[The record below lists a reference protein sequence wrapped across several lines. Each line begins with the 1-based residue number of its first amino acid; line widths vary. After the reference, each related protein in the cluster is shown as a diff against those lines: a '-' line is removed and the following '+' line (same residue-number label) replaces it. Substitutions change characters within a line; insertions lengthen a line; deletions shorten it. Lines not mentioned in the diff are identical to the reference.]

1 MEAADRRLR
10 DGRRAHRAHG
20 HRGHAGRELQ
30 RRAGRRH
37 PAGRGRA
44 AHTPAGEAALS
55 RDGSGGRALRAALPA
70 AGRGRSRDHPGDLRA
85 RLPRSPS
92 DETAAAVLRRAL
104 GAGDLMERLPVLPL
118 GQLVVYPHVV
128 LPLALTDPKA
138 VQLIDEIIQGEKRLL
153 LGVVRSMGGM
163 EPPEGA
169 VMNTLPHQL
178 YDVGTLGTIVRMLK
192 LGDGSV
198 RVMVQ
203 GLEGARLN
211 NIAQGEKWLMADSE
225 PLQEN
230 TLEDA
235 RTEALK
241 RTTIAQFSRVID
253 IAPYLGAELHEA
265 LAGITEDG
273 KLADFI
279 AANLDLALPAKA
291 ELLAIDDV
299 THRLER
305 LGEFLVQELQVLEVG
320 TQIQEKVKS
329 RLDQNQREYV
339 LREQLQVI
347 RQELGEGE
355 GDDEL
360 EELAKRLDEAQLSAE
375 AKKVADRELKRLRQM
390 SPQSAE
396 YQVARTYLDVFA
408 TLPWGRVTQDQLDL
422 KAARE
427 ILDRDH
433 YDLKTVKERILEYLA
448 VRTLNPN
455 ARGSILCFVGPPG
468 VGKTSLGQSIAE
480 SLGRKFTRVSLGG
493 VRDEAEIKGHRRTYV
508 GAIPGRI
515 IHALQRCETRTP
527 VLMLEVLDPAQNS
540 TFVDHYL
547 EVPFDLSGV
556 MFIAT
561 ANSTL
566 PIPDPLLDRME
577 QLTLVGYTPSEKLQI
592 AKRYLL
598 PRQLKETGLGKAEE
612 SERAHVGDGAL
623 ERLIGEYTREAG
635 VRQLEREIQ
644 GVLRKAALEVVE
656 GGAKMVRVSSKNLEK
671 YAGQPKVQSEV
682 AGRAP
687 EIGVATGLAW
697 TPVGGDIMF
706 IEAIR
711 MPGKGQITLTGQ
723 LGDVMKESAQAAW
736 SLLRAR
742 ASALGIPL
750 DAFTQSDVH
759 LHVPAGGVPK
769 DGPSAGI
776 TIAAALA
783 SLLCRRPARHD
794 VAMTGE
800 LTLRGRV
807 LPIGGLKEKLTAA
820 ARAGVTSVLVPARN
834 KSDLIDLPE
843 EVRKLLDI
851 KLVETIDDVLD
862 LALLDAPPAD
872 DRRGDR
878 RSGGIRVVTPPSGPP
893 APPAPPPPGEA
904 RR

>member
-1 MEAADRRLR
+1 
-10 DGRRAHRAHG
+10 
-20 HRGHAGRELQ
+20 
-30 RRAGRRH
+30 
-37 PAGRGRA
+37 
-44 AHTPAGEAALS
+44 
-55 RDGSGGRALRAALPA
+55 
-70 AGRGRSRDHPGDLRA
+70 
-85 RLPRSPS
+85 
-92 DETAAAVLRRAL
+92 
-104 GAGDLMERLPVLPL
+104 MERLPVLPL

-128 LPLALTDPKA
+128 LPLALTDPRA

-153 LGVVRSMGGM
+153 LGVVKAQGGID
-163 EPPEGA
+163 PPEGA
-169 VMNTLPHQL
+169 LMATMPDQL
-178 YDVGTLGTIVRMLK
+178 YDVGTLGAVVRMLK

-203 GLEGARLN
+203 GIERARLQV
-211 NIAQGEKWLMADSE
+211 ISQGERYLMAEYE
-225 PLQEN
+225 PLTEN
-230 TLEDA
+230 VLEDA

-241 RTTIAQFSRVID
+241 RTVIAQFSRVID
-253 IAPYLGAELHEA
+253 IAPYLGAELHEV
-265 LAGITEDG
+265 LAGIAEAG

-291 ELLAIDDV
+291 ELLAVDDV
-299 THRLER
+299 TRRLER
-305 LGEFLVQELQVLEVG
+305 LAEFLAQELEVLEVG

-329 RLDQNQREYV
+329 RLEQNQREYV

-347 RQELGEGE
+347 RQELGEDT

-360 EELAKRLDEAQLSAE
+360 DELARRIEQAELSPEAI
-375 AKKVADRELKRLRQM
+375 KVADRELKRLRQM

-408 TLPWGRVTQDQLDL
+408 TLPWTKVSQDRLDL

-433 YDLKTVKERILEYLA
+433 YDLKTIKERILEYLA
-448 VRTLNPN
+448 VRTLNPD
-455 ARGSILCFVGPPG
+455 AKGSILCFVGPPG

-480 SLGRKFTRVSLGG
+480 ALGRKFTRVSLGG
-493 VRDEAEIKGHRRTYV
+493 VRDEAEVRGHRRTYV

-515 IHALQRCETRTP
+515 LHALQRCETRNP
-527 VLMLEVLDPAQNS
+527 VLMLDEVDKMGSDVRGDPTAALLEVLDPAQNT

-561 ANSTL
+561 ANSL
-566 PIPDPLLDRME
+566 APIPDPLLDRME
-577 QLTLVGYTPSEKLQI
+577 QLTLIGYTPAEKLQI
-592 AKRYLL
+592 ARRYLL
-598 PRQLKETGLGKAEE
+598 PRQLKETGLGA
-612 SERAHVGDGAL
+612 ERASVADGAM
-623 ERLIGEYTREAG
+623 ERLISEYTREAG

-656 GGAKMVRVSSKNLEK
+656 KKTTGVKISAKNLEK
-671 YAGQPKVQSEV
+671 FAGQPRVQSEV

-687 EIGVATGLAW
+687 EVGVATGLAW

-742 ASALGIPL
+742 AGALGIPL
-750 DAFTQSDVH
+750 ESFTQTDVH
-759 LHVPAGGVPK
+759 LHVPAGAVPK

-776 TIAAALA
+776 TIATALA
-783 SLLCRRPARHD
+783 SLLCNRPSRHD
-794 VAMTGE
+794 LAMTGE

-820 ARAGVTSVLVPARN
+820 ARAGVTTVLVPARN
-834 KSDLIDLPE
+834 KSDLVDLPD
-843 EVRKLLDI
+843 EVQSLLDI
-851 KLVETIDDVLD
+851 KQVDTIDEVLE
-862 LALLDAPPAD
+862 LALLAPDERA
-872 DRRGDR
+872 RL
-878 RSGGIRVVTPPSGPP
+878 SGGVRVSPTQTQ
-893 APPAPPPPGEA
+893 PGA
-904 RR
+904 RT

>member
-1 MEAADRRLR
+1 
-10 DGRRAHRAHG
+10 
-20 HRGHAGRELQ
+20 
-30 RRAGRRH
+30 
-37 PAGRGRA
+37 
-44 AHTPAGEAALS
+44 
-55 RDGSGGRALRAALPA
+55 
-70 AGRGRSRDHPGDLRA
+70 
-85 RLPRSPS
+85 
-92 DETAAAVLRRAL
+92 
-104 GAGDLMERLPVLPL
+104 MERLPVLPL

-153 LGVVRSMGGM
+153 LGVVKSLGGL

-169 VMNTLPHQL
+169 VMATLPHQL
-178 YDVGTLGTIVRMLK
+178 YEVGTLGTIVRMLK

-203 GLEGARLN
+203 GLERARLVN
-211 NIAQGEKWLMADSE
+211 VSQGEKWLMAEAE
-225 PLQEN
+225 PLSEN
-230 TLEDA
+230 LLEDG

-241 RTTIAQFSRVID
+241 RTVIAQFSRVID
-253 IAPYLGAELHEA
+253 IAPYLGAELHEV
-265 LAGITEDG
+265 LAGITEAG

-291 ELLAIDDV
+291 ELLAVDDV

-305 LGEFLVQELQVLEVG
+305 LADFLVQELQVLEVG

-360 EELAKRLDEAQLSAE
+360 EELAKRLDDAKLPAE
-375 AKKVADRELKRLRQM
+375 ARKVADRELKRLRQM

-408 TLPWGRVTQDQLDL
+408 TLPWSRVTQDRLDL

-427 ILDRDH
+427 ILERDH

-448 VRTLNPN
+448 VRTLNPD
-455 ARGSILCFVGPPG
+455 AKGSILCFVGPPG

-480 SLGRKFTRVSLGG
+480 ALGRKFTRVSLGG
-493 VRDEAEIKGHRRTYV
+493 VRDEAEIRGHRRTYV

-515 IHALQRCETRTP
+515 IHALQRSETRSP
-527 VLMLEVLDPAQNS
+527 VLMLDEVDKMGADVRGDPTAALLEVLDPAQNS

-561 ANSTL
+561 ANSTV

-577 QLTLVGYTPSEKLQI
+577 QLTLVGYTPAEKLQI

-598 PRQLKETGLGKAEE
+598 PRQLKETGLGD
-612 SERAHVGDGAL
+612 ERAGVNDTAL
-623 ERLIGEYTREAG
+623 DRLVAEYTREAG

-656 GGAKMVRVSSKNLEK
+656 GGAKSVKVTAKNLEK
-671 YAGQPKVQSEV
+671 YAGQPKVQEEV

-742 ASALGIPL
+742 AGALGIGL

-783 SLLCRRPARHD
+783 SLLTRRPSRHD
-794 VAMTGE
+794 LAMTGE

-820 ARAGVTSVLVPARN
+820 ARAGVKAVLVPARN
-834 KSDLIDLPE
+834 KNDLVDLPD

-851 KLVETIDDVLD
+851 KLVETIDEVLD
-862 LALLDAPPAD
+862 EALLDVPAD
-872 DRRGDR
+872 ERVER
-878 RSGGIRVVTPPSGPP
+878 RSGGVRIVTPPPGTV
-893 APPAPPPPGEA
+893 PPPSGEI

>member
-1 MEAADRRLR
+1 
-10 DGRRAHRAHG
+10 
-20 HRGHAGRELQ
+20 
-30 RRAGRRH
+30 
-37 PAGRGRA
+37 
-44 AHTPAGEAALS
+44 
-55 RDGSGGRALRAALPA
+55 
-70 AGRGRSRDHPGDLRA
+70 
-85 RLPRSPS
+85 
-92 DETAAAVLRRAL
+92 
-104 GAGDLMERLPVLPL
+104 MERLPVLPL

-138 VQLIDEIIQGEKRLL
+138 VQLIDEVIQGEKRVL
-153 LGVVRSMGGM
+153 LGVVKSAGGM

-169 VMNTLPHQL
+169 AMNTLPHQL

-203 GLEGARLN
+203 GLGRARLTE
-211 NIAQGEKWLMADSE
+211 IAQGEKWLMADCE
-225 PLQEN
+225 PLIEN
-230 TLEDA
+230 LLEDS

-241 RTTIAQFSRVID
+241 RTVIAQFSRVID
-253 IAPYLGAELHEA
+253 IAPYLGAELHEV
-265 LAGITEDG
+265 LAGITEAG

-299 THRLER
+299 TRRLER
-305 LGEFLVQELQVLEVG
+305 LSEFMVQELQVLEVG
-320 TQIQEKVKS
+320 TQIQEKVKN

-360 EELAKRLDEAQLSAE
+360 DELAKRLEEAQLPAE
-375 AKKVADRELKRLRQM
+375 ARKVAERELKRLRQM

-408 TLPWGRVTQDQLDL
+408 TLPWSRVTQDRLDL

-433 YDLKTVKERILEYLA
+433 YDLKAIKERILEYLA
-448 VRTLNPN
+448 VRTLNPE
-455 ARGSILCFVGPPG
+455 AKGSILCFVGPPG

-480 SLGRKFTRVSLGG
+480 ALGRKFTRVSLGG
-493 VRDEAEIKGHRRTYV
+493 VRDEAEIRGHRRTYV

-515 IHALQRCETRTP
+515 IHALQRCENRSP
-527 VLMLEVLDPAQNS
+527 VLMLDEVDKMGADVRGDPTAALLEVLDPAQNS

-547 EVPFDLSGV
+547 EVPFDLSSV

-561 ANSTL
+561 ANSIM

-598 PRQLKETGLGKAEE
+598 PRQLKETGLGGKE
-612 SERAHVGDGAL
+612 ERAHLADAAL

-656 GGAKMVRVSSKNLEK
+656 GKSTTVKISVKNLEK
-671 YAGQPKVQSEV
+671 YAGLPKVQSEV
-682 AGRAP
+682 VGRAP
-687 EIGVATGLAW
+687 EVGVATGLAW
-697 TPVGGDIMF
+697 TPVGGDIIF

-742 ASALGIPL
+742 AAALGIPL
-750 DAFTQSDVH
+750 EVFTQSDVH
-759 LHVPAGGVPK
+759 LHVPAGAVPK

-783 SLLCRRPARHD
+783 SLLTRRPSRHD

-820 ARAGVTSVLVPARN
+820 ARAGVKSVLVPERN
-834 KSDLIDLPE
+834 KNDLIDLPE

-851 KLVETIDDVLD
+851 KLVETIDDVLA
-862 LALLDAPPAD
+862 LALLDVPMD
-872 DRRGDR
+872 ERTER
-878 RSGGIRVVTPPSGPP
+878 RSGGIRVVSPPSGPP
-893 APPAPPPPGEA
+893 TPPAPGEV

>member
-1 MEAADRRLR
+1 
-10 DGRRAHRAHG
+10 
-20 HRGHAGRELQ
+20 
-30 RRAGRRH
+30 
-37 PAGRGRA
+37 
-44 AHTPAGEAALS
+44 
-55 RDGSGGRALRAALPA
+55 
-70 AGRGRSRDHPGDLRA
+70 
-85 RLPRSPS
+85 
-92 DETAAAVLRRAL
+92 
-104 GAGDLMERLPVLPL
+104 MERLPVLPL

-138 VQLIDEIIQGEKRLL
+138 IQLIDEIIQGEKRVL
-153 LGVVRSMGGM
+153 LGVVKSMGGM

-203 GLEGARLN
+203 GLERARLKDV
-211 NIAQGEKWLMADSE
+211 AQGEKWLMAGCES
-225 PLQEN
+225 LIEN
-230 TLEDA
+230 LLEDA

-241 RTTIAQFSRVID
+241 RTVIAQFSRVID
-253 IAPYLGAELHEA
+253 IAPYLGAELHEV
-265 LAGITEDG
+265 LAGITEAG

-279 AANLDLALPAKA
+279 AANLDIALPAKA

-299 THRLER
+299 TRRLER
-305 LGEFLVQELQVLEVG
+305 LGEFLMQELEVLEVG
-320 TQIQEKVKS
+320 TQIQEKVKT

-339 LREQLQVI
+339 LREQLQEI

-360 EELAKRLDEAQLSAE
+360 EELAQRLDEAQLSAE

-408 TLPWGRVTQDQLDL
+408 ALPWSRVTQDRLDL

-433 YDLKTVKERILEYLA
+433 YDLKTIKERILEYLA
-448 VRTLNPN
+448 VRTLNPD
-455 ARGSILCFVGPPG
+455 AKGSILCFVGPPG

-480 SLGRKFTRVSLGG
+480 ALGRKFTRVSLGG
-493 VRDEAEIKGHRRTYV
+493 VRDEAEVRGHRRTYV

-515 IHALQRCETRTP
+515 LHALEKSEARTP
-527 VLMLEVLDPAQNS
+527 VIMLDEVDKMGSDVRGDPTAALLEVLDPAQNG

-561 ANSTL
+561 ANSL
-566 PIPDPLLDRME
+566 APIPDPLLDRME
-577 QLTLVGYTPSEKLQI
+577 VLTLPGYTPGEKLAI

-598 PRQLKETGLGKAEE
+598 PRQLKETGLSGD
-612 SERAHVGDGAL
+612 RAGVADGAL

-635 VRQLEREIQ
+635 VRQMEREIQ

-656 GGAKMVRVSSKNLEK
+656 GKSSCVKISAKNLEK

-750 DAFTQSDVH
+750 EAFTQTDVH
-759 LHVPAGGVPK
+759 LHVPAGAVPK

-820 ARAGVTSVLVPARN
+820 ARSGVTSVLVPERN
-834 KSDLIDLPE
+834 KNDLIDLPD

-851 KLVETIDDVLD
+851 QLVETIDDVLA
-862 LALLDAPPAD
+862 LALLDVPPLD
-872 DRRGDR
+872 ERTER
-878 RSGGIRVVTPPSGPP
+878 RSGGIRVVSPPSGPP
-893 APPAPPPPGEA
+893 TPPAPGEV

>member
-1 MEAADRRLR
+1 
-10 DGRRAHRAHG
+10 
-20 HRGHAGRELQ
+20 
-30 RRAGRRH
+30 
-37 PAGRGRA
+37 
-44 AHTPAGEAALS
+44 
-55 RDGSGGRALRAALPA
+55 
-70 AGRGRSRDHPGDLRA
+70 
-85 RLPRSPS
+85 
-92 DETAAAVLRRAL
+92 
-104 GAGDLMERLPVLPL
+104 MERLPVLPL

-128 LPLALTDPKA
+128 LPLALTDPYA
-138 VQLIDEIIQGEKRLL
+138 AQLIDEVVQGNKRVL
-153 LGVVRSMGGM
+153 LGVVRPVGGT

-169 VMNTLPHQL
+169 VMQARADEL
-178 YDVGTLGTIVRMLK
+178 YEVGTLSTVVRMLK

-203 GLEGARLN
+203 GLERARLVEVTP
-211 NIAQGEKWLMADSE
+211 AEHWLVAGYE
-225 PLQEN
+225 PLPN
-230 TLEDA
+230 TVLEDA

-241 RTTIAQFSRVID
+241 RTVHTQFSRVID
-253 IAPYLGAELHEA
+253 IAPYLGEELHEVLGGVTDA
-265 LAGITEDG
+265 G
-273 KLADFI
+273 KLADFV
-279 AANLDLALPAKA
+279 AASLELALPAKA
-291 ELLAIDDV
+291 ELLAIADV
-299 THRLER
+299 DRRLER
-305 LGEFLVQELQVLEVG
+305 LAELLGQDLQVLEVG
-320 TQIQEKVKS
+320 SQIQEKVRT

-339 LREQLQVI
+339 LREQLRVI
-347 RQELGEGE
+347 RQELGEDE
-355 GDDEL
+355 AEDEL
-360 EELAKRLDEAQLSAE
+360 DELARRLEEAGLSAE
-375 AKKVADRELKRLRQM
+375 AKKVGERELRRLRNM

-396 YQVARTYLDVFA
+396 YHVARTYLEVFA
-408 TLPWGRVTQDQLDL
+408 TLPWSRTSEDRLDL
-422 KAARE
+422 KAARQ

-448 VRTLNPN
+448 VRTLNPQ

-468 VGKTSLGQSIAE
+468 VGKTSLGQSISEA
-480 SLGRKFTRVSLGG
+480 LGRRFTRVSLGG
-493 VRDEAEIKGHRRTYV
+493 VRDEVEVRGHWRTYV

-527 VLMLEVLDPAQNS
+527 VLMLDEVDKMGSDVRGDPTAALLEVLDPAQNH

-561 ANSTL
+561 ANSTV

-592 AKRYLL
+592 AKRYLM
-598 PRQLKETGLGKAEE
+598 PRQLKETGLGKGKEA
-612 SERAHVGDGAL
+612 ERAHVADGAL
-623 ERLIGEYTREAG
+623 DRLIAEYTREAG

-656 GGAKMVRVSSKNLEK
+656 GGAKTVKVSSKNLEK

-687 EIGVATGLAW
+687 EVGVATGLAW
-697 TPVGGDIMF
+697 TPTGGDIMF

-750 DAFTQSDVH
+750 DVFTQSDVH
-759 LHVPAGGVPK
+759 LHVPAGAVPK

-783 SLLCRRPARHD
+783 SLLCQRPSRHD

-834 KSDLIDLPE
+834 KNDLIDLPE
-843 EVRKLLDI
+843 EVQKLLDI
-851 KLVETIDDVLD
+851 KLVETIDDVLG
-862 LALLDAPPAD
+862 LALLDPPA
-872 DRRGDR
+872 
-878 RSGGIRVVTPPSGPP
+878 
-893 APPAPPPPGEA
+893 
-904 RR
+904 

>member
-1 MEAADRRLR
+1 
-10 DGRRAHRAHG
+10 
-20 HRGHAGRELQ
+20 
-30 RRAGRRH
+30 
-37 PAGRGRA
+37 
-44 AHTPAGEAALS
+44 
-55 RDGSGGRALRAALPA
+55 
-70 AGRGRSRDHPGDLRA
+70 
-85 RLPRSPS
+85 
-92 DETAAAVLRRAL
+92 
-104 GAGDLMERLPVLPL
+104 MERLPVLPL

-153 LGVVRSMGGM
+153 LGVVKSMGGM

-203 GLEGARLN
+203 GLERARLKD
-211 NIAQGEKWLMADSE
+211 IAQGEKWLMAEPE

-230 TLEDA
+230 LLEDS

-241 RTTIAQFSRVID
+241 RTVIAQFSRVID
-253 IAPYLGAELHEA
+253 IAPYLGAELHEV
-265 LAGITEDG
+265 LAGISEAG

-305 LGEFLVQELQVLEVG
+305 LGEFMMQELQVLEVG
-320 TQIQEKVKS
+320 TQIQEKVKT

-360 EELAKRLDEAQLSAE
+360 EELGKRLEEAQLSPE
-375 AKKVADRELKRLRQM
+375 AKKVAERELKRLRQM

-408 TLPWGRVTQDQLDL
+408 ALPWSRVTQDRLDL

-448 VRTLNPN
+448 VRTLNPD
-455 ARGSILCFVGPPG
+455 AKGSILCFVGPPG

-480 SLGRKFTRVSLGG
+480 ALGRKFTRVSLGG
-493 VRDEAEIKGHRRTYV
+493 VRDEAEVRGHRRTYV

-527 VLMLEVLDPAQNS
+527 VLMLDEVDKMGADVRGDPTAALLEVLDPAQNS

-561 ANSTL
+561 ANSTM

-577 QLTLVGYTPSEKLQI
+577 QLTLVGYTPHEKLQI
-592 AKRYLL
+592 ARRYLL
-598 PRQLKETGLGKAEE
+598 PRQLKETGLGAGGKEKP
-612 SERAHVGDGAL
+612 ERAHLADGAL

-656 GGAKMVRVSSKNLEK
+656 GKSTAVKITVKNLEK

-742 ASALGIPL
+742 ASALGIPP

-776 TIAAALA
+776 TIATALA

-794 VAMTGE
+794 IAMTGE

-820 ARAGVTSVLVPARN
+820 ARAGVTSVLVPERN
-834 KSDLIDLPE
+834 KNDLIDLPE

-851 KLVETIDDVLD
+851 KLVETIDDVLA
-862 LALLDAPPAD
+862 LALLDPPAE
-872 DRRGDR
+872 R
-878 RSGGIRVVTPPSGPP
+878 RSGGIRVVTTTAPP
-893 APPAPPPPGEA
+893 APPAPPPPGEV

>member
-1 MEAADRRLR
+1 
-10 DGRRAHRAHG
+10 
-20 HRGHAGRELQ
+20 
-30 RRAGRRH
+30 
-37 PAGRGRA
+37 
-44 AHTPAGEAALS
+44 
-55 RDGSGGRALRAALPA
+55 
-70 AGRGRSRDHPGDLRA
+70 
-85 RLPRSPS
+85 
-92 DETAAAVLRRAL
+92 
-104 GAGDLMERLPVLPL
+104 MERLPVLPL

-138 VQLIDEIIQGEKRLL
+138 VQLIDEVIQGEKRVL
-153 LGVVRSMGGM
+153 LGVVKSVGGM

-203 GLEGARLN
+203 GLGRARLTEV
-211 NIAQGEKWLMADSE
+211 AQGEKWLMADCE
-225 PLQEN
+225 PLVEN
-230 TLEDA
+230 LLEDS

-241 RTTIAQFSRVID
+241 RTVIAQFSRVID
-253 IAPYLGAELHEA
+253 IAPYLGAELHEV
-265 LAGITEDG
+265 LAGITEAG

-299 THRLER
+299 TRRLER
-305 LGEFLVQELQVLEVG
+305 LSEFMVQELQVLEVG
-320 TQIQEKVKS
+320 TQIQEKVKN

-360 EELAKRLDEAQLSAE
+360 EELAKRLDDAQLSAE

-408 TLPWGRVTQDQLDL
+408 ALPWGRVTQDRLDL

-433 YDLKTVKERILEYLA
+433 YDLKTIKERILEYLA
-448 VRTLNPN
+448 VRTLNPE
-455 ARGSILCFVGPPG
+455 AKGSILCFVGPPG

-480 SLGRKFTRVSLGG
+480 ALGRKFTRVSLGG
-493 VRDEAEIKGHRRTYV
+493 VRDEAEIRGHRRTYV

-515 IHALQRCETRTP
+515 IHALQRCETRSP
-527 VLMLEVLDPAQNS
+527 VLMLDEVDKMGSDVRGDPTSALLEVLDPAQNS

-547 EVPFDLSGV
+547 EVPFDLSSV

-561 ANSTL
+561 ANSIM

-598 PRQLKETGLGKAEE
+598 PRQLKETGLGGKE
-612 SERAHVGDGAL
+612 ERAHLADAAL

-635 VRQLEREIQ
+635 VRQLERESQ

-656 GGAKMVRVSSKNLEK
+656 GKSTTVKISIKNLEK

-687 EIGVATGLAW
+687 ELGVATGLAW

-750 DAFTQSDVH
+750 EVFTQSDVH
-759 LHVPAGGVPK
+759 LHVPAGAVPK

-783 SLLCRRPARHD
+783 SLLTRRPSRHD

-820 ARAGVTSVLVPARN
+820 ARAGVTSVLVPERN
-834 KSDLIDLPE
+834 KNDLIDLPE

-851 KLVETIDDVLD
+851 KLVETIDDVLA
-862 LALLDAPPAD
+862 LALLDVPPMD
-872 DRRGDR
+872 DRPER
-878 RSGGIRVVTPPSGPP
+878 RSGGIRVVSPTGPGGPPS
-893 APPAPPPPGEA
+893 PPPPGEV

>member
-1 MEAADRRLR
+1 
-10 DGRRAHRAHG
+10 
-20 HRGHAGRELQ
+20 
-30 RRAGRRH
+30 
-37 PAGRGRA
+37 
-44 AHTPAGEAALS
+44 
-55 RDGSGGRALRAALPA
+55 
-70 AGRGRSRDHPGDLRA
+70 
-85 RLPRSPS
+85 
-92 DETAAAVLRRAL
+92 
-104 GAGDLMERLPVLPL
+104 MERLPVLPL

-138 VQLIDEIIQGEKRLL
+138 VQLIDEVIQGEKRVL
-153 LGVVRSMGGM
+153 LGVVKSVGGM
-163 EPPEGA
+163 EPLEGA

-203 GLEGARLN
+203 GLGRARLTEV
-211 NIAQGEKWLMADSE
+211 AQGEKWLMADCE
-225 PLQEN
+225 PLIEN
-230 TLEDA
+230 LLEDS

-241 RTTIAQFSRVID
+241 RTVIAQFSRVID
-253 IAPYLGAELHEA
+253 IAPYLGAELHEV
-265 LAGITEDG
+265 LAGITEAG

-299 THRLER
+299 TRRLER
-305 LGEFLVQELQVLEVG
+305 LSEFMVQELQVLEVG
-320 TQIQEKVKS
+320 TQIQEKVKN

-360 EELAKRLDEAQLSAE
+360 EELAKRLEEAQLPAE
-375 AKKVADRELKRLRQM
+375 ARKVAERELKRLRQM

-408 TLPWGRVTQDQLDL
+408 TLPWSRVTQDRLDL

-433 YDLKTVKERILEYLA
+433 YDLKTIKERILEYLA
-448 VRTLNPN
+448 VRTLNPE
-455 ARGSILCFVGPPG
+455 AKGSILCFVGPPG

-480 SLGRKFTRVSLGG
+480 ALGRKFTRVSLGG
-493 VRDEAEIKGHRRTYV
+493 VRDEAEIRGHRRTYV

-515 IHALQRCETRTP
+515 IHALQRCENRSP
-527 VLMLEVLDPAQNS
+527 VLMLDEVDKMGADVRGDPTAALLEVLDPAQNS

-547 EVPFDLSGV
+547 EVPFDLSSV

-561 ANSTL
+561 ANSIV

-598 PRQLKETGLGKAEE
+598 PRQLKETGLGGKE
-612 SERAHVGDGAL
+612 ERAHLADAAL

-656 GGAKMVRVSSKNLEK
+656 GKSTTVKISVKNLEK
-671 YAGQPKVQSEV
+671 YAGLPKVQSEV
-682 AGRAP
+682 VGRAP
-687 EIGVATGLAW
+687 ELGVAIGLAW

-742 ASALGIPL
+742 AATLGIPL
-750 DAFTQSDVH
+750 DFFTQSDVH
-759 LHVPAGGVPK
+759 LHVPAGAVPK

-783 SLLCRRPARHD
+783 SLLTRRPARHD

-820 ARAGVTSVLVPARN
+820 ARAGVKSVLVPERN
-834 KSDLIDLPE
+834 KNDLIDLPE

-851 KLVETIDDVLD
+851 KLVETIDDVLA
-862 LALLDAPPAD
+862 LALLDAPMDERPE
-872 DRRGDR
+872 R
-878 RSGGIRVVTPPSGPP
+878 RSGGIRVVSPPSGPP
-893 APPAPPPPGEA
+893 TPPAPGEV

>member
-1 MEAADRRLR
+1 
-10 DGRRAHRAHG
+10 
-20 HRGHAGRELQ
+20 
-30 RRAGRRH
+30 
-37 PAGRGRA
+37 
-44 AHTPAGEAALS
+44 
-55 RDGSGGRALRAALPA
+55 
-70 AGRGRSRDHPGDLRA
+70 
-85 RLPRSPS
+85 
-92 DETAAAVLRRAL
+92 V
-104 GAGDLMERLPVLPL
+104 ERLPVLPL

-138 VQLIDEIIQGEKRLL
+138 VQLIDEVIQGEKRLL
-153 LGVVRSMGGM
+153 LGVVKSAGGGD
-163 EPPEGA
+163 PPEGA
-169 VMNTLPHQL
+169 VMATLPHQL

-203 GLEGARLN
+203 GLERARLSD
-211 NIAQGEKWLMADSE
+211 IAQGEKWLMAGFD
-225 PLQEN
+225 PLTEN
-230 TLEDA
+230 LLEDA

-241 RTTIAQFSRVID
+241 RTVIAQFSRVID
-253 IAPYLGAELHEA
+253 IAPYLGSELHEV
-265 LAGITEDG
+265 LAGITEAG

-299 THRLER
+299 TRRLER
-305 LGEFLVQELQVLEVG
+305 LAEFLVQELEVLEVG

-360 EELAKRLDEAQLSAE
+360 EELAKKLDDAQLSAE
-375 AKKVADRELKRLRQM
+375 AKKVAERELKRLRQM

-396 YQVARTYLDVFA
+396 YQVSRTYLDVFVA
-408 TLPWGRVTQDQLDL
+408 LPWSRVTKDQLDL
-422 KAARE
+422 KVARE

-433 YDLKTVKERILEYLA
+433 YDLKTIKERILEYLA
-448 VRTLNPN
+448 VRTLNPD
-455 ARGSILCFVGPPG
+455 AKGSILCFIGPPG

-480 SLGRKFTRVSLGG
+480 ALGRKFTRVSLGG
-493 VRDEAEIKGHRRTYV
+493 VRDEAEIRGHRRTYV

-515 IHALQRCETRTP
+515 LHALQRCESRTP
-527 VLMLEVLDPAQNS
+527 VLMLDEVDKMGADVRGDPTSALLEVLDPAQNS

-561 ANSTL
+561 ANSTM

-577 QLTLVGYTPSEKLQI
+577 QLTLVGYTPAEKLQI

-598 PRQLKETGLGKAEE
+598 PRQLKETGLGE
-612 SERAHVGDGAL
+612 ERAGVNDTAL
-623 ERLIGEYTREAG
+623 DRLISEYTREAG

-656 GGAKMVRVSSKNLEK
+656 GKSTAVKITSKNLEK
-671 YAGQPKVQSEV
+671 YAGQPKVQGEV

-687 EIGVATGLAW
+687 ELGLAIGLAW
-697 TPVGGDIMF
+697 TPAGGDIMF

-742 ASALGIPL
+742 ASALGIPSES
-750 DAFTQSDVH
+750 FTASDVH
-759 LHVPAGGVPK
+759 LHVPAGAIPK

-776 TIAAALA
+776 AIAAALA
-783 SLLCRRPARHD
+783 SLLCGRPARHEL
-794 VAMTGE
+794 AMTGE

-820 ARAGVTSVLVPARN
+820 ARAGVKTVLVPARN
-834 KSDLIDLPE
+834 KNDLIDLPD

-851 KLVETIDDVLD
+851 KLVETIDEVLA
-862 LALLDAPPAD
+862 LALLDAPVEERAE
-872 DRRGDR
+872 R
-878 RSGGIRVVTPPSGPP
+878 RSGGVRIVTPLPSSNPPPVPPSG
-893 APPAPPPPGEA
+893 EV

>member
-1 MEAADRRLR
+1 
-10 DGRRAHRAHG
+10 
-20 HRGHAGRELQ
+20 
-30 RRAGRRH
+30 
-37 PAGRGRA
+37 
-44 AHTPAGEAALS
+44 
-55 RDGSGGRALRAALPA
+55 
-70 AGRGRSRDHPGDLRA
+70 
-85 RLPRSPS
+85 
-92 DETAAAVLRRAL
+92 
-104 GAGDLMERLPVLPL
+104 MERLPVLPL

-153 LGVVRSMGGM
+153 LGVVKSVGGV

-203 GLEGARLN
+203 GLERARLKDV
-211 NIAQGEKWLMADSE
+211 AQGDKWLMAE
-225 PLQEN
+225 PEALSEN
-230 TLEDA
+230 TLEDS

-241 RTTIAQFSRVID
+241 RTVIAQFSRVID
-253 IAPYLGAELHEA
+253 IAPYLGAELHEV
-265 LAGITEDG
+265 LAGITEAG

-299 THRLER
+299 TRRLER
-305 LGEFLVQELQVLEVG
+305 LQEFLVQELQVLEVG
-320 TQIQEKVKS
+320 TQIQEKVKT

-360 EELAKRLDEAQLSAE
+360 EELAKRLEEAQLPAE
-375 AKKVADRELKRLRQM
+375 AKKVADRELKRIRQM

-408 TLPWGRVTQDQLDL
+408 ALPWARVTQDRLDL

-433 YDLKTVKERILEYLA
+433 YDLKTIKERILEYLA
-448 VRTLNPN
+448 VRTLNPD
-455 ARGSILCFVGPPG
+455 AKGSILCFVGPPG

-480 SLGRKFTRVSLGG
+480 ALGRKFTRVSLGG
-493 VRDEAEIKGHRRTYV
+493 VRDEAEIRGHRRTYV

-527 VLMLEVLDPAQNS
+527 VLMLDEVDKMGADVRGDPTAALLEVLDPAQNS

-561 ANSTL
+561 ANSTM

-592 AKRYLL
+592 AKRYLM
-598 PRQLKETGLGKAEE
+598 PRQLKETGLGKVGKGDNG
-612 SERAHVGDGAL
+612 ERAHIADGAL

-656 GGAKMVRVSSKNLEK
+656 GGAKSVKVSAKNLEK

-742 ASALGIPL
+742 AGALGIPL
-750 DAFTQSDVH
+750 DAFTASDVH

-820 ARAGVTSVLVPARN
+820 ARAGVTSVLVPERN
-834 KSDLIDLPE
+834 KNDLIDLPE

-862 LALLDAPPAD
+862 LALLEGPPVEE
-872 DRRGDR
+872 RKGER
-878 RSGGIRVVTPPSGPP
+878 RSGGIRVVSSSTTPPNPP
-893 APPAPPPPGEA
+893 APPPPPGEA

>member
-1 MEAADRRLR
+1 
-10 DGRRAHRAHG
+10 
-20 HRGHAGRELQ
+20 
-30 RRAGRRH
+30 
-37 PAGRGRA
+37 
-44 AHTPAGEAALS
+44 
-55 RDGSGGRALRAALPA
+55 
-70 AGRGRSRDHPGDLRA
+70 
-85 RLPRSPS
+85 
-92 DETAAAVLRRAL
+92 
-104 GAGDLMERLPVLPL
+104 MERLPVLPL

-138 VQLIDEIIQGEKRLL
+138 VQLIDEVIQGEKRVL
-153 LGVVRSMGGM
+153 LGVVKSVGGM
-163 EPPEGA
+163 EPLEGA

-203 GLEGARLN
+203 GLGRARLTEV
-211 NIAQGEKWLMADSE
+211 AQGEKWLMADCE
-225 PLQEN
+225 PLIEN
-230 TLEDA
+230 LLEDS

-241 RTTIAQFSRVID
+241 RTVIAQFSRVID
-253 IAPYLGAELHEA
+253 IAPYLGAELHEV
-265 LAGITEDG
+265 LAGITEAG

-299 THRLER
+299 TRRLER
-305 LGEFLVQELQVLEVG
+305 LSEFMVQELQVLEVG
-320 TQIQEKVKS
+320 TQIQEKVKN

-360 EELAKRLDEAQLSAE
+360 EELAKRLEEAQLPAE
-375 AKKVADRELKRLRQM
+375 ARKVAERELKRLRQM

-408 TLPWGRVTQDQLDL
+408 TLPWSRVTQDRLDL

-433 YDLKTVKERILEYLA
+433 YDLKTIKERILEYLA
-448 VRTLNPN
+448 VRTLNPE
-455 ARGSILCFVGPPG
+455 AKGSILCFVGPPG

-480 SLGRKFTRVSLGG
+480 ALGRKFTRVSLGG
-493 VRDEAEIKGHRRTYV
+493 VRDEAEIRGHRRTYV

-515 IHALQRCETRTP
+515 IHALQRCENRSP
-527 VLMLEVLDPAQNS
+527 VLMLDEVDKMGADVRGDPTAALLEVLDPAQNS

-547 EVPFDLSGV
+547 EVPFDLSSV

-561 ANSTL
+561 ANSIV

-598 PRQLKETGLGKAEE
+598 PRQLKETGLGGKE
-612 SERAHVGDGAL
+612 ERAHLADAAL

-656 GGAKMVRVSSKNLEK
+656 GKSTTVKISVKNLEK
-671 YAGQPKVQSEV
+671 YAGLPKVQSEV
-682 AGRAP
+682 VGRAP
-687 EIGVATGLAW
+687 ELGVATGLAW

-742 ASALGIPL
+742 AATLGIPL
-750 DAFTQSDVH
+750 DVFTQSDVH
-759 LHVPAGGVPK
+759 LHVPAGAVPK

-783 SLLCRRPARHD
+783 SLLTRRPARHD

-820 ARAGVTSVLVPARN
+820 ARAGVKSVLVPERN
-834 KSDLIDLPE
+834 KNDLIDLPE

-851 KLVETIDDVLD
+851 KLVETIDDVLA
-862 LALLDAPPAD
+862 LALLDAPMDERPE
-872 DRRGDR
+872 R
-878 RSGGIRVVTPPSGPP
+878 RSGGIRVVSPPSGPP
-893 APPAPPPPGEA
+893 TPPAPGEV

>member
-1 MEAADRRLR
+1 
-10 DGRRAHRAHG
+10 
-20 HRGHAGRELQ
+20 
-30 RRAGRRH
+30 
-37 PAGRGRA
+37 
-44 AHTPAGEAALS
+44 
-55 RDGSGGRALRAALPA
+55 
-70 AGRGRSRDHPGDLRA
+70 
-85 RLPRSPS
+85 
-92 DETAAAVLRRAL
+92 
-104 GAGDLMERLPVLPL
+104 MERLPILPL

-128 LPLALTDPKA
+128 LPLGLTDSKA
-138 VQLIDEIIQGEKRLL
+138 VQLIDEVIQGEKRLL
-153 LGVVRSMGGM
+153 LGVVKSMGGM

-169 VMNTLPHQL
+169 VMQTLPHQL
-178 YDVGTLGTIVRMLK
+178 YDVGTLATIVRMLK

-203 GLEGARLN
+203 GLSRARLG
-211 NIAQGEKWLMADSE
+211 NITQGDKWLMADCE
-225 PLQEN
+225 PLTEN
-230 TLEDA
+230 TMEDA

-241 RTTIAQFSRVID
+241 RTVIAQFSRVID
-253 IAPYLGAELHEA
+253 IAPYLGAELHEV
-265 LAGITEDG
+265 LAGITEAG

-299 THRLER
+299 TRRLER

-320 TQIQEKVKS
+320 TQIQEKVKN

-347 RQELGEGE
+347 RQELGEGD
-355 GDDEL
+355 GDDEM
-360 EELAKRLDEAQLSAE
+360 EELAKRLDDAQLPAE
-375 AKKVADRELKRLRQM
+375 ARKVADRELKRLRQM

-408 TLPWGRVTQDQLDL
+408 ALPWNRVTQDRLDL
-422 KAARE
+422 KTARE

-433 YDLKTVKERILEYLA
+433 YDLKTIKERILEYLA
-448 VRTLNPN
+448 VRTLNPE
-455 ARGSILCFVGPPG
+455 AKGSILCFVGPPG

-480 SLGRKFTRVSLGG
+480 ALGRKFTRVSLGG
-493 VRDEAEIKGHRRTYV
+493 VRDEAEIRGHRRTYV

-515 IHALQRCETRTP
+515 IHALQRCETRSP
-527 VLMLEVLDPAQNS
+527 VLMLDEVDKMGADVRGDPTAALLEVLDPAQNS

-561 ANSTL
+561 ANSIQ

-577 QLTLVGYTPSEKLQI
+577 QLTLVGYTPAEKLQI

-598 PRQLKETGLGKAEE
+598 PRQLKETGLGGKE
-612 SERAHVGDGAL
+612 ERAHLADGAL

-656 GGAKMVRVSSKNLEK
+656 GKSTAGALKVTVKNLEK

-742 ASALGIPL
+742 AGALGIPMEF
-750 DAFTQSDVH
+750 FTQSDVH
-759 LHVPAGGVPK
+759 LHVPAGAVPK

-783 SLLCRRPARHD
+783 SLLTRRPARHD

-820 ARAGVTSVLVPARN
+820 ARAGVTSVLVPERN
-834 KSDLIDLPE
+834 KNDLIDLPD
-843 EVRKLLDI
+843 EVQKLLDI
-851 KLVETIDDVLD
+851 KLVETIDDVLG
-862 LALLDAPPAD
+862 LALLDVPPME
-872 DRRGDR
+872 DRPER
-878 RSGGIRVVTPPSGPP
+878 RSGGIRVLTTPTPP
-893 APPAPPPPGEA
+893 PPAPPPPGEV